1 MFVIFLLDCQGL
13 HKKIEAFFSR
23 FRTLLKL
30 VPGFLQFRILRNVEY
45 VKAVT
50 SSPDVNSLRDRLKK
64 LIEEKKV

>member
-1 MFVIFLLDCQGL
+1 MV
-13 HKKIEAFFSR
+13 
-23 FRTLLKL
+23 KL

-50 SSPDVNSLRDRLKK
+50 SSPDVNSLRDRLEK